1 MINASLIEGQGG
13 LRGESLHVITATA
26 AKKGL
31 RMDNQGRAIFD
42 RVIQDGQIDLL
53 TNNKNWSIENE
64 GEESSFFKKA
74 QAIVEDLMTT
84 AYESYLDFNTQIYKQ
99 SEVP

>member
-1 MINASLIEGQGG
+1 MKERNP
-13 LRGESLHVITATA
+13 V
-26 AKKGL
+26 
-31 RMDNQGRAIFD
+31 
-42 RVIQDGQIDLL
+42 
-53 TNNKNWSIENE
+53 
-64 GEESSFFKKA
+64 SSKKA